1 MDALEALVHS
11 LPEFAEQIRCRF
23 WCDAEFRAVCVDYR
37 DAAAA
42 LAGLEQEHDRDAART
57 EEYRHLA
64 AEMLAEATAMLKG
77 ERR

>member
-1 MDALEALVHS
+1 MDALEALARS
-11 LPEFAEQIRCRF
+11 LPESAEQIRRRF
-23 WCDAEFRAVCVDYR
+23 WCDAEFRAVCADYR

-42 LAGLEQEHDRDAART
+42 LAGLEQGHDGDSART
-57 EEYRHLA
+57 EEYRQLA